1 MQTLTLA
8 IGRRWRQ
15 LSVLMISIL
24 AVAACTSAPAKA
36 SVTTA
41 KSAAASATV
50 MTKTGPAG
58 TYLVDGSGRSLY
70 LYTPDTTNVP
80 TCTGGCAQIWPPLIS
95 SGAPTAGPGVSATM
109 LSLSKLSNGTT
120 QVAFNGHPLYYFSGD
135 TAPGDTK
142 GQGVMN
148 IWFLVAPSGNAIQ
161 SNAAPAPTSS

>member
-1 MQTLTLA
+1 
-8 IGRRWRQ
+8 
-15 LSVLMISIL
+15 
-24 AVAACTSAPAKA
+24 
-36 SVTTA
+36 
-41 KSAAASATV
+41 
-50 MTKTGPAG
+50 
-58 TYLVDGSGRSLY
+58 
-70 LYTPDTTNVP
+70 
-80 TCTGGCAQIWPPLIS
+80 
-95 SGAPTAGPGVSATM
+95 M